1 MLYFVCL
8 FVVVV
13 VVVVVLMHMISMEI
27 YGDTCFYIAKEGNT
41 HTHSVHNSSERTF
54 ASLTHIY
61 AATADT
67 VTPDCK

>member
-27 YGDTCFYIAKEGNT
+27 YGDTCFLY
-41 HTHSVHNSSERTF
+41 SERGKHTY
-54 ASLTHIY
+54 T
-61 AATADT
+61 
-67 VTPDCK
+67 

>member
-1 MLYFVCL
+1 
-8 FVVVV
+8 
-13 VVVVVLMHMISMEI
+13 ME
-27 YGDTCFYIAKEGNT
+27 TLAFYIAKEGNT
-41 HTHSVHNSSERTF
+41 HTHTVHNSSERTF